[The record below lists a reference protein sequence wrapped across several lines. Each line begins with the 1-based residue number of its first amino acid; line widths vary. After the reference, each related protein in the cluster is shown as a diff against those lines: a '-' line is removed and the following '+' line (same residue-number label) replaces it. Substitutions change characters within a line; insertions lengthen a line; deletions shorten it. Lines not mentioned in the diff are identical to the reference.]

1 MQRTHY
7 ITLKIEIVAMAL
19 GSLPLRAL
27 TYMILFEFKHI
38 MCKEG
43 EHGYRIAASG
53 EDPRFLSRVSGV
65 PSLAMHRPVLH
76 NKVPLSRGV
85 WGLGI

>member
-1 MQRTHY
+1 MVTGLLHQ
-7 ITLKIEIVAMAL
+7 
-19 GSLPLRAL
+19 G
-27 TYMILFEFKHI
+27 
-38 MCKEG
+38 
-43 EHGYRIAASG
+43 RIQ
-53 EDPRFLSRVSGV
+53 DFFLGV